1 MTKIGKRIIKNLY
14 ISTFPS
20 KSFEHLIYTKHFYV
34 RHVIAYRDC
43 GISLDYEL
51 LEWDQTHCKNI
62 CEQALT
68 CGQW

>member
-1 MTKIGKRIIKNLY
+1 MTKIGKGIIKNLY

-51 LEWDQTHCKNI
+51 LE
-62 CEQALT
+62 
-68 CGQW
+68 